1 MTVNTTDISPPNS
14 QFNDRAVP
22 RWQVSSIACTV
33 LSGGEWHSV
42 SILDISLGGAKVSG
56 HWDMT
61 LPVTAVSL
69 TDAGTSNTETFLML
83 QAECVWAKQV
93 PLSSG
98 QTSTMAAL
106 RFDIPNRT
114 MAANLLKFLS
124 SYIAD
129 GQAC

>member
-1 MTVNTTDISPPNS
+1 MTVNTTNSIPPTS
-14 QFNDRAVP
+14 QINDRAVP
-22 RWQVSSIACTV
+22 RWQVSSIACAV
-33 LSGGEWHSV
+33 LIGGEWHSV
-42 SILDISLGGAKVSG
+42 TILDISLGGAKVQG
-56 HWDMT
+56 YWDVA

-69 TDAGTSNTETFLML
+69 TDAGTSTDGAFLML
-83 QAECVWAKQV
+83 QAECVWAKQALV
-93 PLSSG
+93 AEG
-98 QTSTMAAL
+98 QASTTAAL